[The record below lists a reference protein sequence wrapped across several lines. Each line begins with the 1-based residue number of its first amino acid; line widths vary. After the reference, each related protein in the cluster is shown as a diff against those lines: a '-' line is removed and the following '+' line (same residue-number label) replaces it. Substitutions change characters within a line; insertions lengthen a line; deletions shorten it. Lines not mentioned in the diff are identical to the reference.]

1 MEYEHKELIN
11 KTLEI
16 IEENEHQKR
25 LLQVLA
31 RLILKSL
38 SIKTL
43 ESLKESLN
51 NTSPYL
57 LKVED
62 FNGDLNQWLDKGLT
76 FSEIMSLIARE
87 IGNYVQIN
95 GTPKSDL

>member
-25 LLQVLA
+25 LLEVLA
-31 RLILKSL
+31 RLILKSF
-38 SIKTL
+38 SAKTL
-43 ESLKESLN
+43 ESLKDKVAN
-51 NTSPYL
+51 NSPYL
-57 LKVED
+57 LSVED
-62 FNGDLNQWLDKGLT
+62 FNGELNQWLDKGLT
-76 FSEIMSLIARE
+76 YTDIMEIIARE
-87 IGNYVQIN
+87 LGNYVKTN